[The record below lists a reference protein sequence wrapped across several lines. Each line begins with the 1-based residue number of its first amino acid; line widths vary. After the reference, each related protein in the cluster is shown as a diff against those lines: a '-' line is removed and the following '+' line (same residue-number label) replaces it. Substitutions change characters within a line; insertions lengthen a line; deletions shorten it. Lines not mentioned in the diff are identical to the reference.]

1 MNAISAQGMVY
12 IHSAPRALLPHVE
25 WALGRLLGGP
35 IGLLWQPQAQAA
47 GQFRA
52 ETDFIA
58 DFDFGAL
65 ASSELLGWGS
75 LRFEIVQ
82 ESVSGSESW
91 RWAFTPSLGL
101 FQGQLDSFGNLLVNE
116 HRLRAVFETSPNLI
130 EARAQIS
137 RALGEPW
144 DDELEPFRR
153 SHDDARVVWLRNASS

>member
-1 MNAISAQGMVY
+1 MNAYSARGMVY

-35 IGLLWQPQAQAA
+35 IGLKWQPQAQAV

-52 ETDFIA
+52 ETDFTA
-58 DFDFGAL
+58 NFDFGAL

-75 LRFEIVQ
+75 LRFEIIQ
-82 ESVSGSESW
+82 ESDSAAESS

-101 FQGQLDSFGNLLVNE
+101 FQGQIDSFGNLLVNE
-116 HRLRAVFETSPNLI
+116 HRLRAVFDSAPNLI
-130 EARAQIS
+130 EARVQIS

-144 DDELEPFRR
+144 DEELEAFRQA
-153 SHDDARVVWLRNASS
+153 HDESRVVWLRNATS